1 MELPDTRMFLVN
13 LTLQIFVGRL
23 GGTLTDSRMLSTLR
37 AITMRTRG
45 HKMQPGALAAAIDKR
60 LVSTD
65 LQERASDAHSVE
77 GIGNRSARHISRIP

>member
-1 MELPDTRMFLVN
+1 
-13 LTLQIFVGRL
+13 
-23 GGTLTDSRMLSTLR
+23 
-37 AITMRTRG
+37 
-45 HKMQPGALAAAIDKR
+45 MQPGALAAAIDKR